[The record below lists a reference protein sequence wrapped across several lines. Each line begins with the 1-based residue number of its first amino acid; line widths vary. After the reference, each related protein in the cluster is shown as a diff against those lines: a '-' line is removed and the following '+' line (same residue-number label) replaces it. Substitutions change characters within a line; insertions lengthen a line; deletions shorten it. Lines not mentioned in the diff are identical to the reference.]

1 MAEIKNTFIRS
12 KMNKDLDDR
21 LVPTGEY
28 RDALNISISRSEGDD
43 VGALENVL
51 GNDYIFQGQNSHTCI
66 GYFSDSNTQVIYYFV
81 TNYIDSSIDK
91 ISNFAPLDSECS
103 IRAYNFKNNQN
114 TVLVEGPF
122 LNFSANKPITGVN
135 VVEDLLFWTDDRNQP
150 RKINIDSAFEFPAR
164 QATSG
169 SGQGAVGINP
179 YYTTEDQISVAKYYP
194 WKPISLMNINEV
206 ATGVT
211 PTAST
216 MSNPSQQRI
225 PLDQPTATLP
235 PNISAITT
243 YNNPDYDVNFAG
255 DPDYLSDKFIRLS
268 YRFKFDNNEYSLIA
282 PFTQPCFIPK
292 QNGYFLYEGTDPVKG
307 DQQKAYRSTIVSF
320 FENNVTQM
328 LANIELETTTPDI
341 DLKIKEVDIL
351 YKESDGLSIKV
362 IESVPINQVLASMQA
377 NAAAGGNPRVF
388 TYKYI
393 STKPYKTLPDDQL
406 PRVYDQVPVR
416 ALGQE
421 VSGNRVIY
429 GNFTTKG
436 SSLNKIDYSV
446 LFGDKTPLLSVSQK
460 EYPNHT
466 LKQNRNYQV
475 GFVLADR
482 FGRQS
487 SVILSSNDTAVI
499 SGGLAYGG
507 STIYVPYKNG
517 GTSIIDWPGYALR
530 TLVNSLIP
538 TKSQAGISGYPGIY
552 KDSNAS
558 VDYFL
563 LNTNGTGY
571 STGTNIATTG
581 GTGTGL
587 TVDILAVFATKVGSI
602 IINNPGSGYTNGDQ
616 ITVTGGNV
624 NCTLTV
630 SVDPANPMGWYTY
643 KIVIRQTEQDYY
655 NVYLPGI
662 LNGYPRT
669 YIDSEVTPPA
679 VNIAFER
686 GETANIVLYNDNIN
700 KIPRDLNEIGPDQKQ
715 YRSAVR
721 LFGRVSPINYSTPTP
736 NAINYN
742 KQYYP
747 STVGDSVTSIST
759 LADTNYNGTTL
770 GDITQGDDINN
781 PANSTFSVS
790 KYSLEYPEFY
800 QSNTN
805 PLIARISTEKQ
816 IGKNN
821 TLPATGYKN
830 TLAVYE
836 TDPVES
842 LLDIYWE
849 TTSSGKIKDLNKA
862 ILDGGFLGAIATSGY
877 QFNLSEAAAPL
888 TNCFASKV
896 SAINGFGNIIYDN
909 IDFTLVGVTDG
920 SGVNVTSKFEI
931 YKITPGIPSPITPI
945 GFNIK
950 TKAGEY
956 FYVGQNAEPITFTF
970 VVNCENTDG
979 GNTYNGTIV
988 LNDDCQIDNVAP
1000 NFYINNSCGSNLLS
1014 QNYPNRII
1022 TLPNIK
1028 EPKNGNVK
1036 VWTFYAQNGSNCSGG
1051 EQKEEVI
1058 FTLQE
1063 DGVEYAPGEGKYFIV
1078 PRVGDQEGNQ
1088 DWSSNPGACQ
1098 VYCRDGAT
1106 AGDPTVSSLVITAK
1120 DANGTRETF
1129 SEWTLKQTVT
1139 FYAGPQAFIDP
1150 INPVCVVGTFGSGS
1164 NQNGD
1169 YFTNIKLRY
1178 AVEWTDLIIGNN
1190 IDITFESNL
1199 SYQGAFWVNPGGACG
1214 VPGMPPGGGNYSEG
1228 SFTAAAATATYY
1240 VDVAFN
1246 YIYES
1251 NAGITAFSEENLII
1265 SSYDTTGYY
1274 GNRPIVTFVGNQ
1286 TLYPAVYNLISAGTP
1301 CPCIP

>member
-91 ISNFAPLDSECS
+91 ISNFAPLDSKCS

-164 QATSG
+164 QGVSG
-169 SGQGAVGINP
+169 GGQGAVGVNP

-206 ATGVT
+206 ATGAT

-216 MSNPSQQRI
+216 MSNPSQERI
-225 PLDQPTATLP
+225 PLDQPTATVP
-235 PNISAITT
+235 SITT

-292 QNGYFLYEGTDPVKG
+292 QNGYFLYEGSEPTKG

-362 IESVPINQVLASMQA
+362 IESVPINQVLTSMQA
-377 NAAAGGNPRVF
+377 NGVAGGNPRVF

-475 GFVLADR
+475 GFVLSDR

-499 SGGLAYGG
+499 SGGIAYGG

-571 STGTNIATTG
+571 STGTNIAATG

-587 TVDILAVFATKVGSI
+587 TVDILTQFAGKVGSI

-616 ITVTGGNV
+616 ITVTGGNAD
-624 NCTLTV
+624 CTLTV

-643 KIVIRQTEQDYY
+643 KIVVRQTEQDYY

-679 VNIAFER
+679 VNTVFER

-700 KIPRDLNEIGPDQKQ
+700 KIPRDLNEVGPDQKQ

-721 LFGRVSPINYSTPTP
+721 LFGRVSPINYSTSTP
-736 NAINYN
+736 VINYN

-770 GDITQGDDINN
+770 GDITELDTSGGAGNYQ
-781 PANSTFSVS
+781 ALST
-790 KYSLEYPEFY
+790 YSLEYPEFY

-821 TLPATGYKN
+821 TNPATGYKN

-920 SGVNVTSKFEI
+920 NGVNVTSKFEI
-931 YKITPGIPSPITPI
+931 YKITPGIPSPTTPI

-956 FYVGQNAEPITFTF
+956 FYVGQDDEPITFTF

-1022 TLPNIK
+1022 TLPNIN
-1028 EPKNGNVK
+1028 EPKNGDVK

-1051 EQKEEVI
+1051 LQKEEVI
-1058 FTLQE
+1058 FTLKE
-1063 DGVEYAPGEGKYFIV
+1063 DGVEYVQGEGKYFIV
-1078 PRVGDQEGNQ
+1078 PKVGDQEGNQ

-1098 VYCRDGAT
+1098 VYCRNGAEPT
-1106 AGDPTVSSLVITAK
+1106 ALSPLSTLLITAK
-1120 DANGTRETF
+1120 DANGTRDTENTF
-1129 SEWTLKQTVT
+1129 TLEQTVT
-1139 FYAGPQAFIDP
+1139 EYIGPQALINSL
-1150 INPVCVVGTFGSGS
+1150 NPVCIVGPYDTGT
-1164 NQNGD
+1164 NQ
-1169 YFTNIKLRY
+1169 YELITLRY
-1178 AVEWTDLIIGNN
+1178 EVVWSNLIIGNT
-1190 IDITFESNL
+1190 IDVTYSSSLSN
-1199 SYQGAFWVNPGGACG
+1199 QGATWSNPGDPCG
-1214 VPGMPPGGGNYSEG
+1214 VPGMPAGGGNVSNG
-1228 SFTAAAATATYY
+1228 SFVATAATQSYYIDIRFEFIYNFPPYGGYYSKENIEIASYDATG
-1240 VDVAFN
+1240 N
-1246 YIYES
+1246 YTGNTLTTIFTGNEALYS
-1251 NAGITAFSEENLII
+1251 VVENLE
-1265 SSYDTTGYY
+1265 
-1274 GNRPIVTFVGNQ
+1274 Q
-1286 TLYPAVYNLISAGTP
+1286 AGTP
-1301 CPCIP
+1301 CPCIPTP

>member
-1 MAEIKNTFIRS
+1 MAEIKNTFIKS

-292 QNGYFLYEGTDPVKG
+292 QNGYFLYEGTDPTKG
-307 DQQKAYRSTIVSF
+307 DQQKTYRSTIVSF

-487 SVILSSNDTAVI
+487 SVILSSNDAAVI
-499 SGGLAYGG
+499 SGGVAYGG

-563 LNTNGTGY
+563 LNTLGSGY

-587 TVDILAVFATKVGSI
+587 TVDILAVYGGKVGSI

-736 NAINYN
+736 NVINYN

-770 GDITQGDDINN
+770 GDITQGDNINI

-920 SGVNVTSKFEI
+920 SGVNVTSKFQI
-931 YKITPGIPSPITPI
+931 YKITPGIPSPTTPI

-956 FYVGQNAEPITFTF
+956 FYVGQDDEPITFTF
-970 VVNCENTDG
+970 VVSCENTDG

-1022 TLPNIK
+1022 TLPNIN
-1028 EPKNGNVK
+1028 EPKNGDVK

-1051 EQKEEVI
+1051 LQKEEVI
-1058 FTLQE
+1058 FTLKE
-1063 DGVEYAPGEGKYFIV
+1063 DGVEYVQGEGKYFIV
-1078 PRVGDQEGNQ
+1078 PKVGDQEGNQ

-1098 VYCRDGAT
+1098 VYCRNGAEPT
-1106 AGDPTVSSLVITAK
+1106 ALSPLSTLLITAK
-1120 DANGTRETF
+1120 DANGTRDTENTF
-1129 SEWTLKQTVT
+1129 TLEQTVT
-1139 FYAGPQAFIDP
+1139 EYIGPQALINSL
-1150 INPVCVVGTFGSGS
+1150 NPVCIVGPYDTGT
-1164 NQNGD
+1164 NQ
-1169 YFTNIKLRY
+1169 YELITLRY
-1178 AVEWTDLIIGNN
+1178 EVVWSNLIIGNTIN
-1190 IDITFESNL
+1190 VTYSSSLSN
-1199 SYQGAFWVNPGGACG
+1199 QGATWSNPGDPCG
-1214 VPGMPPGGGNYSEG
+1214 VPGMPAGGGNVSNG
-1228 SFTAAAATATYY
+1228 SFVATAATQSYYIDIRFEFIYNFPPYGGYYSKENIEIASYDAT
-1240 VDVAFN
+1240 DN
-1246 YIYES
+1246 YTGNTLTTTFTGNEALYS
-1251 NAGITAFSEENLII
+1251 VVENLE
-1265 SSYDTTGYY
+1265 
-1274 GNRPIVTFVGNQ
+1274 Q
-1286 TLYPAVYNLISAGTP
+1286 TP
-1301 CPCIP
+1301 CPCIPTP

>member
-91 ISNFAPLDSECS
+91 ISNFAPLDSKCS

-164 QATSG
+164 QGVSG
-169 SGQGAVGINP
+169 GGQGAVGVNP

-206 ATGVT
+206 ATGAT

-225 PLDQPTATLP
+225 PLDQPTATVP
-235 PNISAITT
+235 PPISAITT

-307 DQQKAYRSTIVSF
+307 DQQKTYRSTIVSF

-351 YKESDGLSIKV
+351 YKESDGLAIKV

-487 SVILSSNDTAVI
+487 SVILSSNDAAVI

-587 TVDILAVFATKVGSI
+587 TVDILTQFAGKVGSI

-616 ITVTGGNV
+616 ITVTGGNAD
-624 NCTLTV
+624 CTLTV

-643 KIVIRQTEQDYY
+643 KIVVRQTEQDYY

-679 VNIAFER
+679 VNIQFEQ

-700 KIPRDLNEIGPDQKQ
+700 KIPRDLNEVGPDQKQ

-770 GDITQGDDINN
+770 GDITELDTSGGAGNYQ
-781 PANSTFSVS
+781 ALST
-790 KYSLEYPEFY
+790 YSLEYPEFY

-816 IGKNN
+816 IGKWN
-821 TLPATGYKN
+821 TAPATGYKN

-849 TTSSGKIKDLNKA
+849 TTSSGRIKDLNKA

-877 QFNLSEAAAPL
+877 QFNLSEAGAPL
-888 TNCFASKV
+888 TN
-896 SAINGFGNIIYDN
+896 
-909 IDFTLVGVTDG
+909 
-920 SGVNVTSKFEI
+920 
-931 YKITPGIPSPITPI
+931 
-945 GFNIK
+945 
-950 TKAGEY
+950 
-956 FYVGQNAEPITFTF
+956 
-970 VVNCENTDG
+970 
-979 GNTYNGTIV
+979 
-988 LNDDCQIDNVAP
+988 
-1000 NFYINNSCGSNLLS
+1000 
-1014 QNYPNRII
+1014 
-1022 TLPNIK
+1022 
-1028 EPKNGNVK
+1028 
-1036 VWTFYAQNGSNCSGG
+1036 
-1051 EQKEEVI
+1051 
-1058 FTLQE
+1058 
-1063 DGVEYAPGEGKYFIV
+1063 
-1078 PRVGDQEGNQ
+1078 
-1088 DWSSNPGACQ
+1088 
-1098 VYCRDGAT
+1098 
-1106 AGDPTVSSLVITAK
+1106 
-1120 DANGTRETF
+1120 
-1129 SEWTLKQTVT
+1129 
-1139 FYAGPQAFIDP
+1139 
-1150 INPVCVVGTFGSGS
+1150 
-1164 NQNGD
+1164 
-1169 YFTNIKLRY
+1169 
-1178 AVEWTDLIIGNN
+1178 
-1190 IDITFESNL
+1190 
-1199 SYQGAFWVNPGGACG
+1199 
-1214 VPGMPPGGGNYSEG
+1214 
-1228 SFTAAAATATYY
+1228 
-1240 VDVAFN
+1240 
-1246 YIYES
+1246 
-1251 NAGITAFSEENLII
+1251 
-1265 SSYDTTGYY
+1265 
-1274 GNRPIVTFVGNQ
+1274 
-1286 TLYPAVYNLISAGTP
+1286 
-1301 CPCIP
+1301 

>member
-1 MAEIKNTFIRS
+1 
-12 KMNKDLDDR
+12 
-21 LVPTGEY
+21 
-28 RDALNISISRSEGDD
+28 
-43 VGALENVL
+43 
-51 GNDYIFQGQNSHTCI
+51 
-66 GYFSDSNTQVIYYFV
+66 
-81 TNYIDSSIDK
+81 
-91 ISNFAPLDSECS
+91 
-103 IRAYNFKNNQN
+103 
-114 TVLVEGPF
+114 
-122 LNFSANKPITGVN
+122 
-135 VVEDLLFWTDDRNQP
+135 
-150 RKINIDSAFEFPAR
+150 
-164 QATSG
+164 
-169 SGQGAVGINP
+169 
-179 YYTTEDQISVAKYYP
+179 
-194 WKPISLMNINEV
+194 
-206 ATGVT
+206 
-211 PTAST
+211 
-216 MSNPSQQRI
+216 
-225 PLDQPTATLP
+225 
-235 PNISAITT
+235 
-243 YNNPDYDVNFAG
+243 
-255 DPDYLSDKFIRLS
+255 LSDKFIRLS

-307 DQQKAYRSTIVSF
+307 DQQKTYRSTIVSF

-499 SGGLAYGG
+499 SGGIAYGG

-587 TVDILAVFATKVGSI
+587 TVDILTVFAGKVASI

-679 VNIAFER
+679 VNTAFER

-700 KIPRDLNEIGPDQKQ
+700 KIPRDLNEVGPDQKQ

-721 LFGRVSPINYSTPTP
+721 LFGRVSPINYSTSTP
-736 NAINYN
+736 NVINYN

-770 GDITQGDDINN
+770 GDITELDTSGGAGNYQ
-781 PANSTFSVS
+781 ALST
-790 KYSLEYPEFY
+790 YSLEYPEFY

-821 TLPATGYKN
+821 TNPATGYKN

-931 YKITPGIPSPITPI
+931 YKITPGIPSPTTPI
-945 GFNIK
+945 GFNIR

-956 FYVGQNAEPITFTF
+956 FYVGQDNEPITFTF

-1022 TLPNIK
+1022 TLPNIN
-1028 EPKNGNVK
+1028 EPKNGDVK

-1051 EQKEEVI
+1051 LQKEEVI
-1058 FTLQE
+1058 FTLKE
-1063 DGVEYAPGEGKYFIV
+1063 DGVEYVQGEGKYFIV
-1078 PRVGDQEGNQ
+1078 PKVGDQEGNQ

-1098 VYCRDGAT
+1098 VYCRNGAEPT
-1106 AGDPTVSSLVITAK
+1106 ALSPLSTLLITAK
-1120 DANGTRETF
+1120 DANGTRDTENTF
-1129 SEWTLKQTVT
+1129 TLEQTVT
-1139 FYAGPQAFIDP
+1139 EYIGPQALINSL
-1150 INPVCVVGTFGSGS
+1150 NPVCIVGPYDTGT
-1164 NQNGD
+1164 NQ
-1169 YFTNIKLRY
+1169 YELITLRY
-1178 AVEWTDLIIGNN
+1178 EVVWSNLIIGNTIN
-1190 IDITFESNL
+1190 VTYSSSLSN
-1199 SYQGAFWVNPGGACG
+1199 QGATWSNPGDPCG
-1214 VPGMPPGGGNYSEG
+1214 VPGMPAGGGNVSNG
-1228 SFTAAAATATYY
+1228 SFVATAATQSYYIDIRFEFIYNFPPYGGYYSKENIEIASYDAT
-1240 VDVAFN
+1240 DN
-1246 YIYES
+1246 YTGNTLTTTFTGNEALYS
-1251 NAGITAFSEENLII
+1251 VVENLE
-1265 SSYDTTGYY
+1265 
-1274 GNRPIVTFVGNQ
+1274 Q
-1286 TLYPAVYNLISAGTP
+1286 AGTP
-1301 CPCIP
+1301 CPCIPTP

>member
-91 ISNFAPLDSECS
+91 ISNFAPLDSKCS

-164 QATSG
+164 QGVSG
-169 SGQGAVGINP
+169 GGQGAVGVNP

-206 ATGVT
+206 ATGAT

-216 MSNPSQQRI
+216 MSNPSQERI
-225 PLDQPTATLP
+225 PLDQPTATVP
-235 PNISAITT
+235 SITT

-292 QNGYFLYEGTDPVKG
+292 QNGYFLYEGSEPTKG

-499 SGGLAYGG
+499 SGGIAYGG

-571 STGTNIATTG
+571 STGTNIAATG

-587 TVDILAVFATKVGSI
+587 TVDILTQFAGKVGSI

-616 ITVTGGNV
+616 ITVTGGNAD
-624 NCTLTV
+624 CTLTV

-643 KIVIRQTEQDYY
+643 KIVVRQTEQDYY

-679 VNIAFER
+679 VNTVFER

-700 KIPRDLNEIGPDQKQ
+700 KIPRDLNEVGPDQKQ

-721 LFGRVSPINYSTPTP
+721 LFGRVSPINYSTSTP
-736 NAINYN
+736 NVINYN

-770 GDITQGDDINN
+770 GDITELDTSGGAGNYQ
-781 PANSTFSVS
+781 ALST
-790 KYSLEYPEFY
+790 YSLEYPEFY

-821 TLPATGYKN
+821 TNPATGYKN

-920 SGVNVTSKFEI
+920 NGVNVTSKFEI
-931 YKITPGIPSPITPI
+931 YKITPGIPSPTTPI

-956 FYVGQNAEPITFTF
+956 FYVGQDAEPITFTF

-1022 TLPNIK
+1022 TLPNIN
-1028 EPKNGNVK
+1028 EPKNGDVK

-1051 EQKEEVI
+1051 LQKEEVI
-1058 FTLQE
+1058 FTLKE
-1063 DGVEYAPGEGKYFIV
+1063 DGVEYVQGEGKYFIV
-1078 PRVGDQEGNQ
+1078 PKVGDQEGNQ

-1098 VYCRDGAT
+1098 VYCRNGAEPT
-1106 AGDPTVSSLVITAK
+1106 ALSPLSTLLITAK
-1120 DANGTRETF
+1120 DANGTRDTENTF
-1129 SEWTLKQTVT
+1129 TLEQTVT
-1139 FYAGPQAFIDP
+1139 EYIGPQALINSL
-1150 INPVCVVGTFGSGS
+1150 NPVCIVGPYDTGT
-1164 NQNGD
+1164 NQ
-1169 YFTNIKLRY
+1169 YELITLRY
-1178 AVEWTDLIIGNN
+1178 EVVWSNLIIGNT
-1190 IDITFESNL
+1190 IDVTYSSSLSN
-1199 SYQGAFWVNPGGACG
+1199 QGATWSNPGDPCG
-1214 VPGMPPGGGNYSEG
+1214 VPGMPAGGGNVSNG
-1228 SFTAAAATATYY
+1228 SFVATAATQSYYIDIRFEFIYNFPPYGGYYSKENIEIASYDATG
-1240 VDVAFN
+1240 N
-1246 YIYES
+1246 YTGNTLTTIFTGNEALYS
-1251 NAGITAFSEENLII
+1251 VVENLE
-1265 SSYDTTGYY
+1265 
-1274 GNRPIVTFVGNQ
+1274 Q
-1286 TLYPAVYNLISAGTP
+1286 AGTP
-1301 CPCIP
+1301 CPCIPTP

>member
-216 MSNPSQQRI
+216 MSNPSQERI

-292 QNGYFLYEGTDPVKG
+292 QNGYFLYEGTDPTKG
-307 DQQKAYRSTIVSF
+307 DQQKTYRSTIVSF

-530 TLVNSLIP
+530 TLVSSLIP
-538 TKSQAGISGYPGIY
+538 TKYQAGISGYPGIY

-563 LNTNGTGY
+563 LNTLGSGY

-587 TVDILAVFATKVGSI
+587 TVDILAVYAGKVGSI

-643 KIVIRQTEQDYY
+643 KIVVRQTEQDYY

-679 VNIAFER
+679 VNTAFER

-700 KIPRDLNEIGPDQKQ
+700 KIPRDLNEVGPDQKQ

-721 LFGRVSPINYSTPTP
+721 LFGRVSPINVNTNST
-736 NAINYN
+736 NYN
-742 KQYYP
+742 RQYYP
-747 STVGDSVTSIST
+747 SSVGDSVTSIST

-770 GDITQGDDINN
+770 GDITELDTSGGAGNYQ
-781 PANSTFSVS
+781 ALST
-790 KYSLEYPEFY
+790 YSLEYPEFY

-805 PLIARISTEKQ
+805 PFIARIDTKAT
-816 IGKNN
+816 IGKTTTSNQGGVYTYQN
-821 TLPATGYKN
+821 Q
-830 TLAVYE
+830 LAIYE
-836 TDPVES
+836 TKAVES

-849 TTSSGKIKDLNKA
+849 TTSAGLISDLNQLV
-862 ILDGGFLGAIATSGY
+862 IDGGFEGAVAHAGY
-877 QFNLSEAAAPL
+877 NWALDEGNPPETAVFQAP
-888 TNCFASKV
+888 V
-896 SAINGFGNIIYDN
+896 SVVNGFGNIMFSDMTF
-909 IDFTLVGVTDG
+909 DPSRLRVVDG
-920 SGVNVTSKFEI
+920 SGAVRTNDFVLFQSGSS
-931 YKITPGIPSPITPI
+931 TPADPD
-945 GFNIK
+945 GFQIK
-950 TKAGEY
+950 TAENVFIYCGPNTEITEFTFTVYATYTNPSTLEATSTTIVITEQVGNITAKFVVDNSGTSLSYLQNGSTVDLGGVLLANAIASPVNIPYLAHTFDAVNGVNPLSELHRDDITFSY
-956 FYVGQNAEPITFTF
+956 FPNQFPPSIGYFVPGGATAPGTTNMYIRPGLIDEQWTDYTFNLMARDARGAENYQIIKLLILAPDQLTLDTNTVCGVATEVGQNPWPLNGEGGGTNRVKFIIGGLTPYQEYNYSFSNIQASAQSGSPAPTLSVNPPELANCGFGGLSGTF
-970 VVNCENTDG
+970 VATDIEIVFYVVLTFFSKSIG
-979 GNTYNGTIV
+979 DGINFDFDVLDPSNIATPINESFNYNGQSAW
-988 LNDDCQIDNVAP
+988 NQGKDSPCQQQGP
-1000 NFYINNSCGSNLLS
+1000 NNWC
-1014 QNYPNRII
+1014 
-1022 TLPNIK
+1022 
-1028 EPKNGNVK
+1028 
-1036 VWTFYAQNGSNCSGG
+1036 
-1051 EQKEEVI
+1051 
-1058 FTLQE
+1058 
-1063 DGVEYAPGEGKYFIV
+1063 
-1078 PRVGDQEGNQ
+1078 
-1088 DWSSNPGACQ
+1088 
-1098 VYCRDGAT
+1098 
-1106 AGDPTVSSLVITAK
+1106 PT
-1120 DANGTRETF
+1120 
-1129 SEWTLKQTVT
+1129 
-1139 FYAGPQAFIDP
+1139 P
-1150 INPVCVVGTFGSGS
+1150 
-1164 NQNGD
+1164 
-1169 YFTNIKLRY
+1169 
-1178 AVEWTDLIIGNN
+1178 
-1190 IDITFESNL
+1190 
-1199 SYQGAFWVNPGGACG
+1199 
-1214 VPGMPPGGGNYSEG
+1214 
-1228 SFTAAAATATYY
+1228 
-1240 VDVAFN
+1240 
-1246 YIYES
+1246 
-1251 NAGITAFSEENLII
+1251 
-1265 SSYDTTGYY
+1265 
-1274 GNRPIVTFVGNQ
+1274 
-1286 TLYPAVYNLISAGTP
+1286 
-1301 CPCIP
+1301 